1 MSGPADNG
9 PVEQPGDDH
18 SHGQSDAV
26 RLRLDVSYDGGG
38 FSGWAV
44 QPGRRTVQGTLE
56 AALGVA
62 LQIPP
67 PRLTV
72 AGRTDAGVHARG
84 QVSHLDVPA
93 AAAET
98 LEPAVLVRR
107 LARLLPDDVRVRRAV
122 VVSTDF
128 DARFAAL
135 ARCYAYRICTD
146 LAALDPIR
154 RHDVLAWP
162 RPLDVSVMNAAAA
175 LLVGEHDF
183 VAFCRQ
189 RPGAGTVRE
198 VLELCWTADGDRLC
212 CRVVADAFCH
222 QMVRSV
228 VGALVMVGQGGR
240 EPSWIQALLDS
251 RSRDSAVRVLP
262 PHGLTLEE
270 VRYPPAPDWAARV
283 ATTRSAR
290 PMPSPG

>member
-1 MSGPADNG
+1 MEQLVDADPG
-9 PVEQPGDDH
+9 WPVDI
-18 SHGQSDAV
+18 
-26 RLRLDVSYDGGG
+26 RLRLDVGYDGSG

-56 AALGVA
+56 TALGVA
-62 LQIPP
+62 LQTPP

-84 QVSHLDVPA
+84 QVCHLDLPA
-93 AAAET
+93 ATAES
-98 LEPAVLVRR
+98 LEPTTLVRR
-107 LARLLPDDVRVRRAV
+107 LARLLPDDLRVRRVV
-122 VVSTDF
+122 VVSADF

-135 ARCYAYRICTD
+135 ARRYCYRICAD
-146 LAALDPIR
+146 LAAVDPIR

-162 RPLDVSVMNAAAA
+162 RQLDVSAMNAAAA

-189 RPGAGTVRE
+189 RPGASSVRN
-198 VLELCWTADGDRLC
+198 VQELCWTADGDLLC

-222 QMVRSV
+222 QMVRSI
-228 VGALVMVGQGGR
+228 VGALVMVGEGAR
-240 EPSWIQALLDS
+240 EPAWMQTLL
-251 RSRDSAVRVLP
+251 RAGRRDSAVRVLP

-270 VRYPPAPDWAARV
+270 VRYPSASEWAARV
-283 ATTRSAR
+283 ATTRAVRSA
-290 PMPSPG
+290 PSPGDKQPSGGPC